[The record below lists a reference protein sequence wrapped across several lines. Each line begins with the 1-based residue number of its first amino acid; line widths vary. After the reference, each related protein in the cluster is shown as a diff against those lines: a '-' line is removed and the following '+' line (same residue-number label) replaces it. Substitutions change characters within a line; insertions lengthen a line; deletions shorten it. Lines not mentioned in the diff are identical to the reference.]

1 MDNILKDSRKS
12 LEFVYDFYLKMK
24 RNNINLAYEG
34 EITHEITKAFTS
46 LTENNMIRDED
57 YSSVQKKVFHV
68 MVECLQNIS
77 KHADNQFNFVSSKD
91 GRGIFLVSKDDKEYN
106 VTTGNVVK
114 NEKIEELREMLEH
127 INRLSR
133 EELNKLYK
141 QKIREGRLSE
151 KGGAGLGFIDIA
163 RKTGQKL
170 IYSFI
175 KIDDKKSFFVLT
187 STISRIKEKKDKK
200 DKK

>member
-1 MDNILKDSRKS
+1 M
-12 LEFVYDFYLKMK
+12 
-24 RNNINLAYEG
+24 
-34 EITHEITKAFTS
+34 
-46 LTENNMIRDED
+46 
-57 YSSVQKKVFHV
+57 
-68 MVECLQNIS
+68 
-77 KHADNQFNFVSSKD
+77 
-91 GRGIFLVSKDDKEYN
+91 
-106 VTTGNVVK
+106 K

-127 INRLSR
+127 INRLNR

-175 KIDDKKSFFVLT
+175 KIDDEKSFFVLT
-187 STISRIKEKKDKK
+187 STISRLKEKKDKK

>member
-1 MDNILKDSRKS
+1 MAEILKDSKKS

-24 RNNINLAYEG
+24 KNNINLAYEG
-34 EITHEITKAFTS
+34 EITHQITKAFTS

-91 GRGIFLVSKDDKEYN
+91 GRGIFLVSKDETEYN

-114 NEKIEELREMLEH
+114 NEKIDELKKMLEH
-127 INRLSR
+127 INQLDRPN
-133 EELNKLYK
+133 LNKLYK
-141 QKIREGRLSE
+141 QKIKEGRLSE

-170 IYSFI
+170 VYSFI
-175 KIDDKKSFFVLT
+175 KIDDVKSFFVLT
-187 STISRIKEKKDKK
+187 STISRLKVEK
-200 DKK
+200 

>member
-1 MDNILKDSRKS
+1 MAKILKDGKKS

-24 RNNINLAYEG
+24 KNNINLAYEG
-34 EITHEITKAFTS
+34 EITHQITKAFTS

-91 GRGIFLVSKDDKEYN
+91 GRGIFLVSKDEAEYN

-114 NEKIEELREMLEH
+114 NEKIDELNKMLEH
-127 INRLSR
+127 INQLDRPN
-133 EELNKLYK
+133 LNKLYK
-141 QKIREGRLSE
+141 QKIKEGRLSE

-170 IYSFI
+170 VYSFV
-175 KIDDKKSFFVLT
+175 KIDDQKSFFVLT
-187 STISRIKEKKDKK
+187 STISRLKDAK
-200 DKK
+200 

>member
-1 MDNILKDSRKS
+1 MTKILKDSKKS

-24 RNNINLAYEG
+24 KNNINLAYEG
-34 EITHEITKAFTS
+34 EITHQITKAFTS

-91 GRGIFLVSKDDKEYN
+91 GRGIFLVSKDEAEYN

-114 NEKIEELREMLEH
+114 NEKIDELKKMLEH
-127 INRLSR
+127 INQLDRAN
-133 EELNKLYK
+133 LNKLYK
-141 QKIREGRLSE
+141 QKIKEGRLSE

-170 IYSFI
+170 VYSFV
-175 KIDDKKSFFVLT
+175 KIDDEKSFFVLT
-187 STISRIKEKKDKK
+187 STISRLKDAK
-200 DKK
+200 

>member
-1 MDNILKDSRKS
+1 MANILKDSKKS

-24 RNNINLAYEG
+24 KNNINLAYEG
-34 EITHEITKAFTS
+34 EITHQITKAFTS
-46 LTENNMIRDED
+46 LTENNMIKDED

-77 KHADNQFNFVSSKD
+77 KHADNQFNFVESKD
-91 GRGIFLVSKDDKEYN
+91 GRGIFLVSKDEKEYN
-106 VTTGNVVK
+106 VTTGNVVI
-114 NEKIEELREMLEH
+114 NEKIDELKKMLEH
-127 INRLSR
+127 INQLDK

-141 QKIREGRLSE
+141 QKIKEGRLSE

-170 IYSFI
+170 VYSFI
-175 KIDDKKSFFVLT
+175 KIDEEKSFFVLT
-187 STISRIKEKKDKK
+187 STISRLKSDN
-200 DKK
+200 

>member
-1 MDNILKDSRKS
+1 MSTVKENKKS
-12 LEFVYDFYLKMK
+12 LDFVYDFYLKMK
-24 RNNINLAYEG
+24 KNNINLAYEG
-34 EITHEITKAFTS
+34 EITHQITKAFTS

-77 KHADNQFNFVSSKD
+77 KHADNQFNFVTSKD
-91 GRGIFLVSKDDKEYN
+91 GRGIFMVSKDEKEYN

-114 NEKIEELREMLEH
+114 NDKIEELRTMLERV
-127 INRLSR
+127 NNLSK
-133 EELNKLYK
+133 EELNQLYK
-141 QKIREGRLSE
+141 QKIKEGRLSE

-170 IYSFI
+170 VYSFL
-175 KIDDKKSFFVLT
+175 KIDEEKSFFVLT
-187 STISRIKEKKDKK
+187 TTILRVKEEN
-200 DKK
+200 